1 MLSLAEAASLTG
13 LNKTTVMPS
22 IKSSRLTGT
31 KDPLVRQVGEAEL
44 LRVYGRR
51 AQPPRPLARGRDQ
64 IAACVATPADSA
76 RRLEWR
82 RLAG

>member
-1 MLSLAEAASLTG
+1 MLSLAEAA
-13 LNKTTVMPS
+13 
-22 IKSSRLTGT
+22 RLTGT

>member
-31 KDPLVRQVGEAEL
+31 KGPLVRRVGEAEL

-51 AQPPRPLARGRDQ
+51 GQPSRPLARGRDQ
-64 IAACVATPADSA
+64 IAVCVATPADSA